1 MPEEGVELTEKS
13 DLMTIEE
20 VLELAKT
27 FVKMGVKKIRLTGG
41 EPLIR
46 KNIEHLLLELGKL
59 PVELAITT
67 NGVLVDKYIDVF
79 EKIGLKSIN
88 ISLDSLDKEK
98 SLFITKRDYFDRIM
112 NNIQLLL
119 DRNFKVKANV
129 VLIRGVNDNELID
142 FVEWTKDKDLS
153 LRFIEFMPFSG
164 NNWDWDKGISL
175 AETLETVKEYYHSD
189 NILRLTDLK
198 NDTSLNYKIKGY
210 KGSFAIISSV
220 TNPFCGT
227 CNRVRITSN
236 GTMKNCLFSNNEVD
250 LLTPIRKEYNIENLI
265 RNSIYNKKFERAGM
279 DSFEKFS
286 DSTLNS
292 NNRSMTTIGG

>member
-1 MPEEGVELTEKS
+1 MNNSSQIIDKHGRVHDYLRISLTDRCNHRCFYCMPEEGVELTEKS

-236 GTMKNCLFSNNEVD
+236 GTMKKLFVF
-250 LLTPIRKEYNIENLI
+250 KQ
-265 RNSIYNKKFERAGM
+265 
-279 DSFEKFS
+279 
-286 DSTLNS
+286 
-292 NNRSMTTIGG
+292 